1 MSYDSPECNFRY
13 KVSSLEKVVDGDTI
27 DVCIDL
33 GFDVCTKQR
42 VRLLGID
49 TPESR
54 TSDKVEKVFGLM
66 SKKKLKEWCMKAVA
80 SEKDDIEI
88 ELRCPERDSRG
99 KFGRI
104 LAEVWVC
111 EGGQWTNVNKWMC
124 DEGYAVPYVG
134 QNKADVEKLHLEN
147 RKRLIDHVKGNAL
160 YPAILDS
167 VIGPVD

>member
-1 MSYDSPECNFRY
+1 MGVYSQEPCEFIYR
-13 KVSSLEKVVDGDTI
+13 VSSLEKVVDGDTI
-27 DVCIDL
+27 DVSIDL

-54 TSDKVEKVFGLM
+54 TRDLDEKKFGLL
-66 SKKKLKEWCMKAVA
+66 SKKRLREWCLKAVA

-88 ELRCPERDSRG
+88 ELRCPEKDSRG

-111 EGGQWTNVNKWMC
+111 EDGQWTNVNRWMC
-124 DEGYAVPYVG
+124 ENHYAVPYTG
-134 QNKADVEKLHLEN
+134 QNKADVEALHMAN
-147 RKRLIDHVKGNAL
+147 REKVAHEL
-160 YPAILDS
+160 
-167 VIGPVD
+167 

>member
-1 MSYDSPECNFRY
+1 MAYNSPECNFRY

-54 TSDKVEKVFGLM
+54 TRDTVEKVFGLI
-66 SKKKLKEWCMKAVA
+66 SKKKLKEWCLKAVA

-88 ELRCPERDSRG
+88 EPRCPEADSRG
-99 KFGRI
+99 KFGRV
-104 LAEVWVC
+104 LAEVWVS
-111 EGGQWTNVNKWMC
+111 EDGVWTNVNKWLC
-124 DEGYAVPYVG
+124 DKGYAVPYVG
-134 QNKADVEKLHLEN
+134 QNKADVEKLHIVN
-147 RKRLIDHVKGNAL
+147 RKRLVEQVKDNAL
-160 YPAILDS
+160 YPEIIASITN
-167 VIGPVD
+167 

>member
-1 MSYDSPECNFRY
+1 MICCLRPKNVDSYYMTTYSQEPCEFIY

-27 DVCIDL
+27 DVTLDL
-33 GFDVCTKQR
+33 GFDVCTRQR

-54 TSDKVEKVFGLM
+54 TSDKEEKKFGLL
-66 SKKKLKEWCMKAVA
+66 SKKKLKEWCLKAVE

-104 LAEVWVC
+104 LAEVWVS
-111 EGGQWTNVNKWMC
+111 EDGQWTNVNKWMC
-124 DEGYAVPYVG
+124 ENGYAVPYVG
-134 QNKADVEKLHLEN
+134 QNKNDVEELHMIN
-147 RKRLIDHVKGNAL
+147 RKKLMERGEIA
-160 YPAILDS
+160 
-167 VIGPVD
+167 

>member
-1 MSYDSPECNFRY
+1 MGVYSQEPCEFIYR
-13 KVSSLEKVVDGDTI
+13 VSSLEKVVDGDTI
-27 DVCIDL
+27 DVSIDL

-54 TSDKVEKVFGLM
+54 TRDLDEKKFGLL
-66 SKKKLKEWCMKAVA
+66 SKKRLREWCLKAVA

-88 ELRCPERDSRG
+88 ELRCPEKDSRG

-111 EGGQWTNVNKWMC
+111 EDGQWTNVNRWMC
-124 DEGYAVPYVG
+124 ENAYAVPYTG
-134 QNKADVEKLHLEN
+134 QNKADVEALHMAN
-147 RKRLIDHVKGNAL
+147 REKVAHEL
-160 YPAILDS
+160 
-167 VIGPVD
+167 

>member
-1 MSYDSPECNFRY
+1 MATYAQPTCEYIY

-27 DVCIDL
+27 DVTIDL
-33 GFDVCTKQR
+33 GFDVCTRQR

-54 TSDKVEKVFGLM
+54 TSDPTEKVYGLM
-66 SKKKLKEWCMKAVA
+66 SKKKLKEWCLRAVE

-104 LAEVWVC
+104 LAEVCVC
-111 EGGQWTNVNKWMC
+111 EDGQWTNVNKWMC
-124 DEGYAVPYVG
+124 DEGYAVPYSG
-134 QNKADVEKLHLEN
+134 QNKNAVTALHEANRRKL
-147 RKRLIDHVKGNAL
+147 RLRGEG
-160 YPAILDS
+160 ILTD
-167 VIGPVD
+167 P